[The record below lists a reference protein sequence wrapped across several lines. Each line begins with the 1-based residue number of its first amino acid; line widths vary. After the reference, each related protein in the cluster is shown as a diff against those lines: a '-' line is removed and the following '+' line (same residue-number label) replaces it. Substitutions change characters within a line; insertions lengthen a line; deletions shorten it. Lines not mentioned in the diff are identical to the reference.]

1 MAWKSG
7 VTIAFGLVLGAQIA
21 LAAVS
26 PEEAKRFETDLTPI
40 GAERAGNAAG
50 TIPAWDG
57 GLTAPPTG
65 IGYEPGHH
73 HKDPFAADKPLFTV
87 NAANMAQYDAQL
99 TEAHKELLKAYPDS
113 YFMNVFP
120 THRACAFPAHVY
132 EAVKRNAV
140 NGKLTDDGNGFTGA
154 TMAFPFPIPQ
164 SAREILWN
172 HELRYQ
178 GYKVTR
184 ESAAV
189 APTKGGDYTLEVAL
203 DQWIY
208 RYANPELANIED
220 LNNDMMHFL
229 RHGISPANNAGTLSV
244 THNTLDH
251 VLEKRRNWFYRP
263 GERKVKRVM
272 GAEYDNTIASSEG
285 IRLND
290 TFNIFN
296 GGGDLYDWEL
306 IGKQEKLIPYNNY
319 RFASPDTKYKDILH
333 ASHLNPDVMRYE
345 LHRVWVIE
353 GKLKPGKHHNFA
365 TRRRIYTDEDSWAG
379 TAGVLYDG
387 TGKVSRV
394 QEAHIFNYYD
404 QPLCNIGSDVV
415 YDVAGGRYHIV
426 GLRNEQK
433 PVKFDIQD
441 DPESFTPEGMR
452 RLGVR

>member
-7 VTIAFGLVLGAQIA
+7 FAVAIGLVLGARIA

-26 PEEAKRFETDLTPI
+26 PEEAKRLETDLTPI
-40 GAERAGNAAG
+40 GAERAGNQAG

-57 GLTAPPTG
+57 GLTAPPAG
-65 IGYEPGHH
+65 IGYEPGKH
-73 HKDPFAADKPLFTV
+73 HKDPYADEKPLFTV

-120 THRACAFPAHVY
+120 THRSCAYPQHVY
-132 EAVKRNAV
+132 EGVRRNALSGQLI
-140 NGKLTDDGNGFTGA
+140 NDGNGLTGV
-154 TMAFPFPIPQ
+154 TMAIPFPIPQ
-164 SAREILWN
+164 SAREVLWN

-178 GYKVTR
+178 GYHVTR
-184 ESAAV
+184 ESAA
-189 APTKGGDYTLEVAL
+189 ATPTKSGDYTLEVAL

-208 RYANPELANIED
+208 RYANPELASTEALDNVI
-220 LNNDMMHFL
+220 MHFL
-229 RHGISPANNAGTLSV
+229 RHGISPASNAGTLSV

-251 VLEKRRNWFYRP
+251 VADKRRNWFYRP
-263 GERKVKRVM
+263 GERKVKRVI
-272 GAEYDNTIASSEG
+272 GAEYDNPIASSEG
-285 IRLND
+285 IRIND

-306 IGKQEKLIPYNNY
+306 LGKQEMLIPYNNY

-333 ASHLNPDVMRYE
+333 KSHLNSEVMRYE
-345 LHRVWVIE
+345 LHRTWVIE
-353 GKLKPGKHHNFA
+353 GKLKPGKQHNLA
-365 TRRRIYTDEDSWAG
+365 SRRRMYTDEDSWAG
-379 TAGVLYDG
+379 TAAVLYDG
-387 TGKVSRV
+387 AGKVSRV

-433 PVKFDIQD
+433 PVKFDIVD
-441 DPESFTPEGMR
+441 DPESFTPDGMR